1 MVNQILAYKTSH
13 SGEASQAVGKIPQTS
28 FGIKH
33 KDKSLLTNSQ
43 NSPFTPTIFIV
54 ALSLVTFPL
63 YWLLR

>member
-13 SGEASQAVGKIPQTS
+13 SGEASQAVGKIPQTI

-33 KDKSLLTNSQ
+33 KDKSLLTNS
-43 NSPFTPTIFIV
+43 PFTPNIFIV
-54 ALSLVTFPL
+54 ELSLVTFPL